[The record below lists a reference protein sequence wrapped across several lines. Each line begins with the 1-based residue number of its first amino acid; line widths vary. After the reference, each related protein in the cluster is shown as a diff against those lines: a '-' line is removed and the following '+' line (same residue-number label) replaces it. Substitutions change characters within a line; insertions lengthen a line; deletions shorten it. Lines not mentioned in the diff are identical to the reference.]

1 MLSQFVRRSSGV
13 LIGALALLSAL
24 PPAIAA
30 EEGWAE
36 IATTAR
42 KKVLLKPASIRPHG
56 EFVEAWTRYEYG
68 ELQKDVGKVP
78 FRSSNYLTDYDC
90 KGAREMT
97 RRVVSH
103 NGPLEAHDL
112 DLSRRKEWRAVG
124 GPTTVSGIVFKQVC
138 AKASG

>member
-13 LIGALALLSAL
+13 LIGALALLSAV

-42 KKVLLKPASIRPHG
+42 KKVLIKPQSIRPHG

-68 ELQKDVGKVP
+68 ELQRDVGKVP
-78 FRSSNYLTDYDC
+78 FRTSNYLTDYDC

-112 DLSRRKEWRAVG
+112 DLGRRKEWRPVA
-124 GPTTVSGIVFKQVC
+124 GPGTVSGIVFKQVC
-138 AKASG
+138 AKAPG